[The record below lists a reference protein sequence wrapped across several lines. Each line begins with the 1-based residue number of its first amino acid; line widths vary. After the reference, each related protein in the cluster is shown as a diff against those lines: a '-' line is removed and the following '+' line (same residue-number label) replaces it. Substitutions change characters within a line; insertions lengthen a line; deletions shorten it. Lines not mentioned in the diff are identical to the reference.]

1 MPYNEGMA
9 LTWSG
14 RRKALYTS
22 VVGIIGLMVLVVG
35 YQAFFSA
42 PPLCT
47 DGKQN
52 GSEHGVDCGGSC
64 SLVCRGEARA
74 PVVSWARAFE
84 TAPQTYTA
92 AAYIQNNNVGVGARG
107 VEYTFQLFDD
117 QNKLVVERTGRAD
130 LPPVP
135 TVPIVETGINV
146 GHRTVSRAL
155 FSFFAEPV
163 WTRAGRMPKLAV
175 SGQKL
180 SADASRL
187 EADISNDSFEDARAT
202 VIAVLFDA
210 EGVARAASKSTLT
223 VPPRSSAPI
232 TFTWGMPVSG
242 VVRAEITVLP
252 L

>member
-1 MPYNEGMA
+1 MA

-22 VVGIIGLMVLVVG
+22 VAGVLGLMVLIVV
-35 YQAFFSA
+35 YQSLFSA

-52 GSEHGVDCGGSC
+52 GNEHGVDCGGSC
-64 SLVCRGEARA
+64 NVICAGEARA
-74 PVVSWARAFE
+74 PVVLWARAFE

-92 AAYIQNNNVGVGARG
+92 AAYIQNNNLGSGARRVG
-107 VEYTFQLFDD
+107 YTFQLFDAE
-117 QNKLVVERTGRAD
+117 NKLVVDRQGVAD

-135 TVPIVETGINV
+135 TIPIIESGINV
-146 GHRTVSRAL
+146 GYRTVTRAL
-155 FSFFAEPV
+155 FAFSAEPTWV
-163 WTRAGRMPKLAV
+163 KAGQMPRLAV

-180 SADASRL
+180 SADGSRL
-187 EADISNDSFEDARAT
+187 EASVSNDSFSDVRTIVA
-202 VIAVLFDA
+202 AVLFDN
-210 EGVARAASKSTLT
+210 EGVARGASKSTVT
-223 VPPRSSAPI
+223 IPARGSAPVV
-232 TFTWGMPVSG
+232 FTWGMPTNN